1 MLRTDCKIKALAV
14 VLAIAVLSVAFFVSA
29 DNNESDD
36 FNYFATDT
44 SQIEVTSNRHAQA
57 ETKEIAENT
66 LSLDGFEKK
75 LENEK
80 LELWLRES
88 TGSVCVINKTTGYI
102 WGMLEGEKGEGL
114 NKSWS
119 SFGNSICAIDYYN
132 AYSLEQRIGMSDSN
146 VKTTYSIK
154 GNALSCNI
162 KIKKLKLEL
171 SVTLKLNSD
180 NLSVELDDGTI
191 TEDSENII
199 KSIYLLPFFGSTYE
213 NSIPGYMFV
222 PDGSGALIRYRSSLS
237 YTSNYDQ
244 SVYGKNVGIDNLSEV
259 NDLMANRSNDYVV
272 DTEQITVPVFGIVH
286 GVEQNAVF
294 AVIEGGDDYANIV
307 ASVAGMSTPYNWVTA
322 RFDYRKLFSQSTGT
336 NGVGISEPTPERNL
350 INPRIRYYFLENENA
365 SYVGMAMKYK
375 KLLKDDG
382 VLSSER
388 VDEKIP
394 MQVTLVG
401 SDVREGFI
409 FKGRRVFTTADQA
422 KDIVKELNDSNIS
435 NLTLMY
441 EGWQKGGLSG
451 ASYGETRIDNKL
463 GGKSGFTELKSL
475 VTENGGRFS
484 LFLNPVTANED
495 QINLN
500 KQTAKTRSYSYA
512 NFLRADDSLLYPT
525 SYFLRIPQIETF
537 VNKTVSKQK
546 DFNLV
551 FDKLGY
557 TLYSDH
563 TRDDVCTRSEAKE
576 KLISLVS
583 GVSDSISGLNQP
595 NVYLWKYADEIYDMP
610 VSNSQFLYETDS
622 VPFLQMVL
630 KGSIDYYAPY
640 SNRGFYSN
648 DCILKMIEYG
658 MYPSFML
665 MDADNTELYKTP
677 LEEYYSLNF
686 EDWKKTILEVYNTV
700 NSALSAVEGSEIDD
714 YTVLKSGV
722 VKVNYSNG
730 VSIYVNYT
738 GVDYVSGDV
747 TVNAGSYSVER
758 G

>member
-1 MLRTDCKIKALAV
+1 MLRTDFKIKALAA
-14 VLAIAVLSVAFFVSA
+14 VLAIAILSVAFFVSA

-36 FNYFATDT
+36 FNYFETDT
-44 SQIEVTSNRHAQA
+44 SQIEVASNRHAQA
-57 ETKEIAENT
+57 ETNEIAKSS
-66 LSLDGFEKK
+66 LSLDGYEKK

-88 TGSVCVINKTTGYI
+88 TGSVCVVNKVTGYI
-102 WGMLEGEKGEGL
+102 WGMLEGEKAEGL

-132 AYSLEQRIGMSDSN
+132 SDALEQRIGMSDSR
-146 VKTTYSIK
+146 VKTSYKTS
-154 GNALSCNI
+154 GNSLSC
-162 KIKKLKLEL
+162 KITVKKLKLEL

-191 TEDSENII
+191 TEDGDNII
-199 KSIYLLPFFGSTYE
+199 KSVYLLPFFGSTYE

-244 SVYGKNVGIDNLSEV
+244 SIYGKNVGIDNLSEV

-286 GVEQNAVF
+286 GTEQNAVF
-294 AVIEGGDDYANIV
+294 AVIESGDDYANIV
-307 ASVAGMSTPYNWVTA
+307 ASVSGMSTPYNWVTA
-322 RFDYRKLFSQSTGT
+322 RFDYRKMFSQSTGT
-336 NGVGISEPTPERNL
+336 NGVGITKPTPERNL
-350 INPRIRYYFLENENA
+350 INPCIRYYFLSNEDA

-375 KLLKDDG
+375 KLLKAEG
-382 VLSSER
+382 VLSTER
-388 VDEKIP
+388 VEKENHL
-394 MQVTLVG
+394 QVTLVG
-401 SDVREGFI
+401 SEVKEGLI
-409 FKGRRVFTTADQA
+409 FKGRKVFTTADRA
-422 KDIVKELNDSNIS
+422 KGIVNALNDSDIS
-435 NLTLMY
+435 NLTLLF
-441 EGWQKGGLSG
+441 EGWQKGGLNG
-451 ASYGETRIDNKL
+451 ANYGETRIDNKL
-463 GGKSGFTELKSL
+463 GGKSGFTELKEL

-484 LFLNPVTANED
+484 LVVNPVTANED
-495 QINLN
+495 QVNLN
-500 KQTAKTRSYSYA
+500 KQTSKTRSYSYA

-525 SYFLRIPQIETF
+525 SYFIRISQIEAF
-537 VNKTVSKQK
+537 VNKIVSKQE
-546 DFNLV
+546 DFDLA
-551 FDKLGY
+551 FDKLGN
-557 TLYSDH
+557 TLYSDY
-563 TRDDVCTRSEAKE
+563 TRNDACTRTEAKE
-576 KLISLVS
+576 KLISLAS
-583 GVSDSISGLNQP
+583 GISSSVAGFSQP

-686 EDWKKTILEVYNTV
+686 EDWKKTISEVYNTV
-700 NSALSAVEGSEIDD
+700 NSALSAVEGSEIVD
-714 YTVLKSGV
+714 YTVLKSGI
-722 VKVNYSNG
+722 VKVDYSNG

-738 GVDYVSGDV
+738 GADYVSGNV
-747 TVNAGSYSVER
+747 TVKAGGYSVER

>member
-1 MLRTDCKIKALAV
+1 MLRTDFKIKALAATLV
-14 VLAIAVLSVAFFVSA
+14 IAILSVAFFVSA
-29 DNNESDD
+29 DNNQTDD
-36 FNYFATDT
+36 FNYFETDT
-44 SQIEVTSNRHAQA
+44 SQIEVTSNRHAQV
-57 ETKEIAENT
+57 ETKEIVNSR
-66 LSLDGFEKK
+66 LSLDGYEKK

-88 TGSVCVINKTTGYI
+88 TGSVCIVNKVTGYI
-102 WGMLEGEKGEGL
+102 WGMLEGETGKGL

-132 AYSLEQRIGMSDSN
+132 SDSLEQRIGMSDSR
-146 VKTTYSIK
+146 VKTTYQTK
-154 GNALSCNI
+154 GDTLNCKIS
-162 KIKKLKLEL
+162 IKKLKFEL
-171 SVTLKLNSD
+171 SVELKLNSD
-180 NLSVELDDGTI
+180 NLSVEIDDATI
-191 TEDSENII
+191 TEDGDNII
-199 KSIYLLPFFGSTYE
+199 KSIHLLPFFGSTYE
-213 NSIPGYMFV
+213 NNIPGYMFV
-222 PDGSGALIRYRSSLS
+222 PDGSGALIRYRTSLS

-244 SVYGKNVGIDNLSEV
+244 SIYGKNVGIDNLSEV

-272 DTEQITVPVFGIVH
+272 DIEQITVPVFGIVH

-322 RFDYRKLFSQSTGT
+322 RFDYRKMFSQSTGT
-336 NGVGISEPTPERNL
+336 NGVGITKPTPEKNL
-350 INPRIRYYFLENENA
+350 INPCIRYYFLENEDA

-375 KLLKDDG
+375 QLLKDDG
-382 VLSSER
+382 VFSSER
-388 VDEKIP
+388 IDKEIP
-394 MQVTLVG
+394 LQVTMVG
-401 SDVREGFI
+401 SDVKKGFI
-409 FKGRRVFTTADQA
+409 FKGRRVFTTAEQA
-422 KDIVKELNDSNIS
+422 KGIVQSLYDSEISNI
-435 NLTLMY
+435 TLMY
-441 EGWQKGGLSG
+441 EGWQKGGLNG
-451 ASYGETRIDNKL
+451 ANYSETRIDNKL
-463 GGKSGFTELKSL
+463 GGKSGFTDLKSL

-484 LFLNPVTANED
+484 LFINPVTANED

-500 KQTAKTRSYSYA
+500 KQTSKTRSYNYA
-512 NFLRADDSLLYPT
+512 NFLRADETLLYPT
-525 SYFLRIPQIETF
+525 SYFIRISQIENF
-537 VNKTVSKQK
+537 VKKMVSKQE
-546 DFNLV
+546 DFDLS
-551 FDKLGY
+551 FDKLGN
-557 TLYSDH
+557 TLYSDY
-563 TRDDVCTRSEAKE
+563 TRNDAYTRTETKE

-583 GVSDSISGLNQP
+583 EISNSVAGFSQP

-610 VSNSQFLYETDS
+610 VSNSQYLYETDS

-686 EDWKKTILEVYNTV
+686 DDWKNTILDVYNTV
-700 NSALSAVEGSEIDD
+700 NSALSAVEGSEIVD

-722 VKVNYSNG
+722 VKVDYSNSI
-730 VSIYVNYT
+730 SIYVNYT
-738 GVDYVSGDV
+738 GADYVSGNV
-747 TVNAGSYSVER
+747 TVKAGGYSVER